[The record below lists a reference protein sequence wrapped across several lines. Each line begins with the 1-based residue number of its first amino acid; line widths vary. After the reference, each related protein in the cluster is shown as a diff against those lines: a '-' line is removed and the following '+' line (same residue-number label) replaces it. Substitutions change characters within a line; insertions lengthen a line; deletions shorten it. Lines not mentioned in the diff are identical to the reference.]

1 MLDFELLRTFVTVAE
16 CGGFHRAAERLN
28 LTQSTVSQQIKR
40 LELETKC
47 PLFRRTTRSVAL
59 TDDGEMLLGD
69 ARRLLQLEE
78 GARHRLGAPR
88 LSGTVRLGVV
98 EEVAGGSLPT
108 ALGRFTALHRGV
120 KLEVQIGVSA
130 ELIEKLNAGRL
141 DVVFAKRPLGT
152 AKGRLVW
159 REPLVWAAA
168 DTFDLIPGAAVPLA
182 LYRER
187 SVSREAALAAL
198 QDGELTW
205 EIVYTSPSLTGCAR
219 RRLRAWPLRRFLRA
233 RSSQACAFSMPR
245 KGCRVYPIS
254 SLLSTKRPGRIRP
267 QWRSPQFCW
276 RSPEVHRARRF
287 EMAKNSNPPKVG
299 YGSARDF
306 G

>member
-1 MLDFELLRTFVTVAE
+1 MLDFELLRAFVAVAE

-40 LELETKC
+40 LEFETKC
-47 PLFRRTTRSVAL
+47 PLLRRTTRSVAL

-187 SVSREAALAAL
+187 SVSRDAALAAL

-205 EIVYTSPSLTGCAR
+205 EIVYTSPSLTGVRAAALAGLAITPLPASAVIAGLR
-219 RRLRAWPLRRFLRA
+219 ILDAEEGLPRLPDLEFAIYEKA
-233 RSSQACAFSMPR
+233 RSDKAA
-245 KGCRVYPIS
+245 VALAAV
-254 SLLSTKRPGRIRP
+254 LLALA
-267 QWRSPQFCW
+267 RSPS
-276 RSPEVHRARRF
+276 RPTI
-287 EMAKNSNPPKVG
+287 
-299 YGSARDF
+299 
-306 G
+306 

>member
-1 MLDFELLRTFVTVAE
+1 MLDFELLRAFVAVAE

-130 ELIEKLNAGRL
+130 ELIEKHNAGRL

-205 EIVYTSPSLTGCAR
+205 EIVYTSPSLTGVRAAALAGLAVTPLPASAVIAGLR
-219 RRLRAWPLRRFLRA
+219 ILDAEEGLPRLPDLEFAVYEKA
-233 RSSQACAFSMPR
+233 RSDKAA
-245 KGCRVYPIS
+245 VALAAV
-254 SLLSTKRPGRIRP
+254 LLALAQSPSRPTI
-267 QWRSPQFCW
+267 
-276 RSPEVHRARRF
+276 
-287 EMAKNSNPPKVG
+287 
-299 YGSARDF
+299 
-306 G
+306 

>member
-1 MLDFELLRTFVTVAE
+1 MLDFELLRAFVAVVN

-40 LELETKC
+40 LELETKR

-78 GARHRLGAPR
+78 AARLRMAAPR

-98 EEVAGGSLPT
+98 EEVAGGSLPS
-108 ALGRFTALHRGV
+108 ALGRFAALHPGV

-130 ELIEKLNAGRL
+130 ELIELLNAGRL

-152 AKGRLVW
+152 SRGRLVW

-168 DTFDLIPGAAVPLA
+168 EAFDLVPGATVPLA
-182 LYRER
+182 LYREK
-187 SVSREAALAAL
+187 SVSREAALGAL
-198 QDGELTW
+198 SDSELTW
-205 EIVYTSPSLTGCAR
+205 EIVYTSPSLTGVRAAALAGLAVTPLPASAVTAGLRILGSEEGLPRLPDLEFAIYEKTRPEKAATALAAGLLALGQSPAR
-219 RRLRAWPLRRFLRA
+219 PT
-233 RSSQACAFSMPR
+233 
-245 KGCRVYPIS
+245 I
-254 SLLSTKRPGRIRP
+254 
-267 QWRSPQFCW
+267 
-276 RSPEVHRARRF
+276 
-287 EMAKNSNPPKVG
+287 
-299 YGSARDF
+299 
-306 G
+306 